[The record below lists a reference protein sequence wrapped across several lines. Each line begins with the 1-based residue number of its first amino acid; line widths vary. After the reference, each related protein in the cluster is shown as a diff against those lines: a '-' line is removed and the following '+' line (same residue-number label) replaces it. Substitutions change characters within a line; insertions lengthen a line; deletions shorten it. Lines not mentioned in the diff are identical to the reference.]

1 MKELISVKT
10 SEYIF
15 NHRIYDEESDKCFAK
30 LSHNLYELIYVK
42 SGCATYS
49 VENHSFKAEP
59 QSLIL
64 IKPYAYHFFIVD
76 NTTAFEKVGIL
87 FDAKYLRL
95 ELSFLT
101 TKSYFVFK
109 SSTIIENTFEKLIQY
124 HSLFDGVVFVELF
137 IGCTREIVY
146 NLSLQNSEAVTL
158 PQNSTLIKNA
168 LDYINKNLFTIRN
181 IQEISDAIFVSK
193 NYFLA
198 FFIQIMNISKY
209 KSLRKRTIYYMHN
222 MDFEDII
229 NFALYI
235 LSHYEDARRT
245 WQERCQYLLCD
256 EYQDVNYKQNELL
269 KILSGLYGNLFV
281 VGDDDQNIYT
291 WRGSDPSFM
300 IGFDEDF
307 EDVQGKD

>member
-30 LSHNLYELIYVK
+30 HSHNLYELIYVK

-64 IKPYAYHFFIVD
+64 IKPYAYHFFTVD
-76 NTTAFEKVGIL
+76 NNTAFEKVGIL

-95 ELSFLT
+95 DLSFLT
-101 TKSYFVFK
+101 TKSYSFFK
-109 SSTIIENTFEKLIQY
+109 PSTIIENTFEKLIQY
-124 HSLFDGVVFVELF
+124 HSLFDSDVFVELF
-137 IGCTREIVY
+137 LGCTREIVY

-181 IQEISDAIFVSK
+181 ISEISDAIFVSK

-198 FFIQIMNISKY
+198 FFKQNMNISPKKY
-209 KSLRKRTIYYMHN
+209 IIEKRLVYAHDM
-222 MDFEDII
+222 
-229 NFALYI
+229 L
-235 LSHYEDARRT
+235 
-245 WQERCQYLLCD
+245 
-256 EYQDVNYKQNELL
+256 
-269 KILSGLYGNLFV
+269 LSGQKPMEIYEK
-281 VGDDDQNIYT
+281 VGFETYSSFYRAYIAKFGKN
-291 WRGSDPSFM
+291 PSAA
-300 IGFDEDF
+300 ER
-307 EDVQGKD
+307 